1 MMRDQLVP
9 QIEMLY
15 EELPLNGSNEA
26 PTNYTMAL
34 REWLNDESLIGLGDA
49 AVWNALLAYQ
59 ILVTLI
65 FFLG

>member
-15 EELPLNGSNEA
+15 EGLPLNGSNEA
-26 PTNYTMAL
+26 PTSYTMAL